1 MSHKLFSTH
10 WSMPVKLILAFCLG
24 YAAIEWLPA
33 FIRSEPIYDSSQA
46 CELSQASCLQN
57 NASIMLSDNIVHPLQ
72 PTTMTIRWPEL
83 PKETNSLLLTLEGHE
98 MMMGQYQLQ
107 LTRQPDDSFSG
118 ELMLPFCTQDAMT
131 WQGKITSD
139 SGSLTPLY
147 VSLRMTQ

>member
-1 MSHKLFSTH
+1 MSDKLLSSYWT
-10 WSMPVKLILAFCLG
+10 MPIKLILMFSLG
-24 YAAIEWLPA
+24 FAALEWLPA
-33 FIRSEPIYDSSQA
+33 FFRSETIYDSSQA
-46 CELSQASCLQN
+46 CELSQTSCNQN

-83 PKETNSLLLTLEGHE
+83 PEETNTLLLTLEGHE

-118 ELMLPFCTQDAMT
+118 DLMLPFCTQDAMT
-131 WQGKITSD
+131 WQGKITSE
-139 SGSLTPLY
+139 SGSHTPLY